1 MSPPVQEEARRL
13 PWRERLEGSWDGWF
27 RSYFRRGWL
36 LVILEGLAG
45 SMLRIAFHAAAWIVL
60 LCIAALAASLEV
72 PESPTEAVRA
82 TVSQVMHI
90 LEDPALKDPAKL
102 MPRRRMLEE
111 MVATR
116 FDYAEMSKRAL
127 AAYWVPL
134 TAAERVEFVEVFKKF
149 LSDRYA
155 EKIEG
160 YSGQQVVYLSERI
173 EGSYAEVRSE
183 LRSEKTTIPLDYRLL
198 LKEGRWHAYDLIVDG
213 ISLVKNYRSQFS
225 TIIRDSSYQELV
237 KKLRERTL
245 EEDTKKKRG

>member
-1 MSPPVQEEARRL
+1 MNREGAV
-13 PWRERLEGSWDGWF
+13 WRKINPHAVALVVAVWFITVTAVAHGS
-27 RSYFRRGWL
+27 
-36 LVILEGLAG
+36 
-45 SMLRIAFHAAAWIVL
+45 
-60 LCIAALAASLEV
+60 
-72 PESPTEAVRA
+72 ESPTEAVRG
-82 TVSQVMHI
+82 TVDQVMHI

-111 MVATR
+111 VIATR

-183 LRSEKTTIPLDYRLL
+183 LRSDKTTIPLDYRLL
-198 LKEGRWHAYDLIVDG
+198 LKEGRWYAYDLIADG